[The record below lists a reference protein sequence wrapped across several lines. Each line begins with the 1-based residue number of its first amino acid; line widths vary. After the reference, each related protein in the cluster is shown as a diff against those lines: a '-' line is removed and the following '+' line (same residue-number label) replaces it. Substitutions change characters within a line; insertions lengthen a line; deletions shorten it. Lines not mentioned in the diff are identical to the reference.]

1 MKINKSVSTR
11 KHKYQKFLPK
21 SHSVTAL
28 MIIIP
33 FMIVGILLIVL
44 SFAAEGSIKSSSTQ
58 VLAGEGSGM
67 VASRQYPGVYW
78 WMRDGGDATADKPRD
93 AIYAMK
99 FDANGNSLAVRG
111 TDKFP
116 FNLVSGSKN
125 NNWEDIAMDSNNN
138 IWIGDIG
145 ANLCGRQD
153 QKLLR
158 VKEPDPTSSE
168 TLTITANY
176 TFKFPDPASGCNT
189 WNSEAMF
196 WLDGKMY
203 IFAKTTN
210 SPVYRVDFPSGSTG
224 TANLVRLGTLA
235 GGVSNISVSSISD
248 DRSRLMVASHG
259 KTNIYQTTNTSLTGD
274 SLVKDLISRA
284 PKYIATFTCGTGCT
298 TAVEGGAFKRNS
310 FDVAYVSENKYIYYS
325 KPAGYLDTTTYPT
338 TPNYGV
344 GLEAEKNIPTGRA
357 IIVTEGLASKNQA
370 VKFGTAPVN

>member
-1 MKINKSVSTR
+1 
-11 KHKYQKFLPK
+11 
-21 SHSVTAL
+21 
-28 MIIIP
+28 MII
-33 FMIVGILLIVL
+33 GILFIVL
-44 SFAAEGSIKSSSTQ
+44 SFAAEGSIKSTSTQ

-78 WMRDGGDATADKPRD
+78 WMRDGGEATADKPRD

-99 FDANGNSLAVRG
+99 FDNDGNSLAVRG
-111 TDKFP
+111 TEKFP

-125 NNWEDIAMDSNNN
+125 NNWEDIAMDNNNN

-145 ANLCGRQD
+145 ANLCSRQD

-158 VKEPDPTSSE
+158 VKEPNPTSSE

-203 IFAKTTN
+203 IFAKTSN
-210 SPVYRVDFPSGSTG
+210 SPVYRVDFPSGTTG
-224 TANLVRLGTLA
+224 TANLVRLGTVA

-248 DRSRLMVASHG
+248 DRSRLLVASHG
-259 KTNIYQTTNTSLTGD
+259 KMNIYQTANTNLSGD
-274 SLVKDLISRA
+274 NLVKDLISRS

-298 TAVEGGAFKRNS
+298 TAVEGGSFKRSS
-310 FDVAYVSENKYIYYS
+310 FDVAFVSENKYLYYS
-325 KPAGYLDTTTYPT
+325 KPAGYLDTT
-338 TPNYGV
+338 PNPPAPVY
-344 GLEAEKNIPTGRA
+344 EASFEPENFVPIGRA
-357 IIVTEGLASKNQA
+357 TIINNTNASNGRA